1 MNNIKALQN
10 FIEKVKNTN
19 KEDYTESTFVQ
30 FEETLKNSKE
40 LLSDTDKKA
49 NKQYID
55 LVTAYLDLRLKPN
68 KDLLKK
74 TGD

>member
-1 MNNIKALQN
+1 MDNIKVLKN
-10 FIEKVKNTN
+10 FIEKVDNVK
-19 KEDYTESTFVQ
+19 KDDYIESTFTK
-30 FEETLKNSKE
+30 FEEVLKNSKE
-40 LLSDTDKKA
+40 LLNDTDKKA
-49 NKQYID
+49 NKQYVD